1 VTSQCTSCHA
11 LGTAQ
16 YNSYNSGEHQTHVSG
31 EGITCTLC
39 HNTTTLA
46 GNHFTNL
53 STTTMEGPASAT
65 VGGTGTGIVSWDP
78 VTKSCSPA
86 CHETRPW

>member
-11 LGTAQ
+11 QGTAQ
-16 YNSYNSGEHQTHVSG
+16 YNGYNSGEHQTHVSG

-53 STTTMEGPASAT
+53 GTTTMEGPASAT
-65 VGGTGTGIVSWDP
+65 IGGTGTGIVSCCNP
-78 VTKSCSPA
+78 RTGGLTG
-86 CHETRPW
+86 CHGSRTW